1 MWTGWRTRTASGPRA
16 GLIDSELAMRRERR
30 QGLAWPTPPKS
41 GIRRCVADDRANTTG
56 ASSGETIFMLRNSRE
71 GWGLVSQLV
80 HWLVALLILAQ
91 ILLGLAAVGWHLS
104 PTKLSLFV
112 WHKSVGMLVLVLVLW
127 RLGWRAAN
135 PTPAL
140 PQGMP
145 RWERLAAR
153 GSHATLYVLMLA
165 LPVTGWVINSA
176 ANIPV
181 KLFWVIPLPDITGP
195 DKRLQEVSTSA
206 HVALFIALAALVAVH
221 IGAALRHHYLRHD
234 DVLRR
239 MLPCTKSPR

>member
-1 MWTGWRTRTASGPRA
+1 
-16 GLIDSELAMRRERR
+16 
-30 QGLAWPTPPKS
+30 
-41 GIRRCVADDRANTTG
+41 
-56 ASSGETIFMLRNSRE
+56 MLRNSRE
-71 GWGLVSQLV
+71 GWGLVSQLL
-80 HWLVALLILAQ
+80 HWLVALLILTQ
-91 ILLGLAAVGWHLS
+91 IPLGLAAVAWHLS

-127 RLGWRAAN
+127 RLGWRTVN

-140 PQGMP
+140 PQDMP

-153 GSHATLYVLMLA
+153 GSHLMLYVLMLA

-181 KLFWVIPLPDITGP
+181 KLFWLIPLPDIAAPGR
-195 DKRLQEVSTSA
+195 RLQEIATTA
-206 HVALFIALAALVAVH
+206 HVALFIVLATLVALHV
-221 IGAALRHHYLRHD
+221 GAALRHHYLKHN

-239 MLPCTKSPR
+239 MLPWTKPPR